1 MKRIFD
7 KTTILTTVVILLP
20 IIPALILYN
29 QIPEVV
35 AIHFNAKGVAD
46 GWASRA
52 FAVFALPALLAAL
65 NIFTQFMLLSD
76 PKRDIHSKLF
86 LLGRWSIAPISII
99 ANTATLMI
107 ALSIKISIERII
119 PLAVAILFLII
130 GNYLPKSKQNFTI
143 GIRLPWTL
151 ASEDNWNKTH
161 RLAGWVWTIG
171 SLILIITA
179 IIGFSALII
188 FIIVTA
194 LMSIIPIVYSY
205 IYYQREE
212 ESKDKN

>member
-7 KTTILTTVVILLP
+7 KTTILSTVIILLP
-20 IIPALILYN
+20 IIPALIFYN

-52 FAVFALPALLAAL
+52 FAVFALPSLLAAL
-65 NIFTQFMLLSD
+65 NIFVQFMLLSD

-86 LLGRWSIAPISII
+86 LLGRWSLAPISII
-99 ANTATLMI
+99 ANTVTLLI
-107 ALSIKISIERII
+107 ALSIKIAIETII

-130 GNYLPKSKQNFTI
+130 GNYLPKSKQNYTI
-143 GIRLPWTL
+143 GIRIPWTL

-171 SLILIITA
+171 SLILIIT
-179 IIGFSALII
+179 IIVGLPALII
-188 FIIVTA
+188 FIVIIS

-212 ESKDKN
+212 ESKNKS

>member
-20 IIPALILYN
+20 IIPALIFYN

-35 AIHFNAKGVAD
+35 AIHFDAKGVAD

-52 FAVFALPALLAAL
+52 FAVFALPSLLAAL
-65 NIFTQFMLLSD
+65 NIFVQFMLLSD

-86 LLGRWSIAPISII
+86 LLGRWSLAPISII
-99 ANTATLMI
+99 ANTVTLLI
-107 ALSIKISIERII
+107 ALSIKIAIETII

-130 GNYLPKSKQNFTI
+130 GNYLPKSKQNYTI
-143 GIRLPWTL
+143 GIRIPWTL

-171 SLILIITA
+171 SLILIIT
-179 IIGFSALII
+179 IIVGLPALII
-188 FIIVTA
+188 FIVIIS

-212 ESKDKN
+212 ESKNKS